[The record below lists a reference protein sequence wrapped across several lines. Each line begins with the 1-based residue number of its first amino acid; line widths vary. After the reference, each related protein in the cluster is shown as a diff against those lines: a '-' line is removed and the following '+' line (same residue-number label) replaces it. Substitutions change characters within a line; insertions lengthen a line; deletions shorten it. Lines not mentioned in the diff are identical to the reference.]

1 MGSKIKD
8 STSSDLIAQI
18 RRAFSDGFSF
28 EVPPNGRLTT
38 SRYDEGI
45 HDFFTG
51 REWSSLS
58 PVEVR
63 KHVAALS
70 FFTPEAFCYYL
81 PAFMLAELLDAETAD
96 VAGQFVVFTF
106 GRPKFESQACYDAR
120 IALFTQ
126 DQKQAVLAFLDY
138 MQERYGGFEDAVI
151 YASGRLIS

>member
-1 MGSKIKD
+1 MNE
-8 STSSDLIAQI
+8 STVLELIAQI

-28 EVPPNGRLTT
+28 KTPSKGRLTT

-63 KHVAALS
+63 KYVAALS

-96 VAGQFVVFTF
+96 VAGQFVVYAFAK
-106 GRPKFESQACYDAR
+106 PQPNYLVSYDAR

-126 DQKQAVLAFLDY
+126 VQKQAVLAFLDY
-138 MQERYGGFEDAVI
+138 MQEKYGGLEDAVI
-151 YASGRLIS
+151 YASSRLVN